1 MRTDPHPHNP
11 VLNVYTER
19 PMMQP
24 GADRPQLAYVLEV
37 QRRMMRIR
45 AEKLVLLVCNITDL
59 TRQGVIQRPEPA

>member
-19 PMMQP
+19 PVMQP
-24 GADRPQLAYVLEV
+24 GADRPELAYALEV

-45 AEKLVLLVCNITDL
+45 AEKFVVLVSNITYL
-59 TRQGVIQRPEPA
+59 TR